1 MFNSFTVFIVVTVSV
16 ATPFIAS
23 ADEPSAAPKTIETS
37 AESESMLF
45 RRFLHS
51 MSLTPLKKKPI
62 TASTNAADP
71 PNPLAKKPDV
81 SPETQATPS
90 VCATCGVTMKN
101 GKCSGGKGPCN
112 GESGSG
118 GGSGGAT
125 DTAAWK
131 RGNVPVSSKSPG
143 LPGKTNSIG
152 RDGGKLGYAPNSSAP
167 TGKAPN
173 GNTGSQGSQSTQGM
187 LPSGNSNSS
196 AIASANPS
204 ASSPPASSGSSQ
216 RNSGA
221 LNSAQPGQSNVYGTG
236 TTSGVQVPHV
246 ALGWEIVRPAGAGPT
261 DWLPAIST
269 SVSAADDNGDA
280 DSGNRL
286 ELGVLRSSL
295 QTGPK
300 NLLILPP
307 DVASVVYVL
316 DCSSSMTGKR
326 FAKVQSAIVDAVSQM
341 NAKQMFALLLFNTE
355 ALQICGGGYRN
366 AGAAGAAVLAQ
377 ELTMIAPS
385 GGTNPSNALLLA
397 IQLKPD
403 AVVILSDGEFETS
416 IVERVTQLN
425 RRGGKNTQIN
435 CVAIGS
441 QVVTL
446 QKLAT
451 LNGPG
456 NYVEV
461 P

>member
-1 MFNSFTVFIVVTVSV
+1 M
-16 ATPFIAS
+16 
-23 ADEPSAAPKTIETS
+23 
-37 AESESMLF
+37 
-45 RRFLHS
+45 
-51 MSLTPLKKKPI
+51 
-62 TASTNAADP
+62 
-71 PNPLAKKPDV
+71 
-81 SPETQATPS
+81 
-90 VCATCGVTMKN
+90 
-101 GKCSGGKGPCN
+101 
-112 GESGSG
+112 
-118 GGSGGAT
+118 
-125 DTAAWK
+125 
-131 RGNVPVSSKSPG
+131 
-143 LPGKTNSIG
+143 
-152 RDGGKLGYAPNSSAP
+152 
-167 TGKAPN
+167 
-173 GNTGSQGSQSTQGM
+173 
-187 LPSGNSNSS
+187 
-196 AIASANPS
+196 
-204 ASSPPASSGSSQ
+204 
-216 RNSGA
+216 
-221 LNSAQPGQSNVYGTG
+221 NSAQPGQSNVYGTG